1 MVQSSI
7 LDGKSK
13 LQNVESKIEKSQNC
27 KKRFGFGKAQSMKKK
42 IKIITGL
49 FYFLLLFYLT
59 GTLLPSMA
67 LNYAW
72 PHNRQLWK
80 VLYITPDTSFWYEK
94 ICSMTQNRLDL

>member
-42 IKIITGL
+42 DKNYNWI
-49 FYFLLLFYLT
+49 FLLLFYLT
-59 GTLLPSMA
+59 GTILPSVA

-80 VLYITPDTSFWYEK
+80 VLYITPDTRFWCEQ
-94 ICSMTQNRLDL
+94 IFSMTQNGLDL